1 MGKVSQKKNL
11 SSIQVI
17 KTLKLLM
24 QGDYSMNELVE
35 LLNQNEEE
43 PIFNNSVIS
52 KYINTCRFCGI
63 QIPKVKN
70 KYYVA
75 KLPFGLELTP
85 IDTDLLNNLK
95 FVIENDFA
103 KKWGLVFNKFA
114 EKLNRYSNTDIQT
127 VNKDNFKLSY
137 ELFERAVSQKR
148 KIKLIFKNRLE
159 QECIPISISHAR
171 GKNFFIVFNKR
182 IRQIDINRLLEIQ
195 VTDNRYNEVFDGNQ
209 TVIYKLRGGL
219 AKRYEA
225 RENEIIEQNS
235 DGTITVTNR
244 NENKEYLLSRLLRYD
259 DKCEILQPKYF
270 REEMKALLD
279 DMLKNYGES

>member
-182 IRQIDINRLLEIQ
+182 IRQIDINRLSGIQ